1 MAAAP
6 SSLPPPPP
14 TPFLYRRGA
23 RNLLIQGVYVAATA
37 LAVFYVIASLGGR
50 DYGFAFLNE
59 PAALDIG
66 NQWLI
71 QVDGTTETRLVM
83 YLVGVWST
91 VRVVLVAIALS
102 TLLGIAVGVARLSP
116 NWLLARLAMLFVE
129 VFRNAPLFVQIV
141 LWYAILLFGL
151 PRIEDA
157 ITIGDLAFFSN
168 RGLAIPWLEPDG
180 GLYGASEWI
189 TGVWALAL
197 AASAFA
203 AMRLRRRRLDEE
215 RRTGRVLHPNR
226 RALAVFAA
234 GGAVSFLALGMPIAI
249 DTPSIEGTNYAAGS
263 GMHLLPEFTALLL
276 GLTIYTAAFIAE
288 IVRASIQALPRG
300 QTEAANAVG
309 LNAYQRLT
317 LVILP
322 QALRQMIPSVTNQY
336 LNVTKNSSLA
346 KGVAYYDLFF
356 VAEIVQNKI
365 GHAVEIF
372 SMIIVTYMLMS
383 FVISAVMNFA
393 NARLTL
399 RQV

>member
-6 SSLPPPPP
+6 PSLPPPPQ
-14 TPFLYRRGA
+14 TPFFYRRGA
-23 RNLLIQGVYVAATA
+23 RDLLIQGVYVAATA

-50 DYGFAFLNE
+50 EYGFGFLNE

-91 VRVVLVAIALS
+91 IRVVLMAIALS

-151 PRIEDA
+151 PRIDDA
-157 ITIGDLAFFSN
+157 ISIGGLAFFSN

-180 GLYGASEWI
+180 GLYGAGPWL
-189 TGVWALAL
+189 TGVWVLAL

-215 RRTGRVLHPNR
+215 RRTGRVLNPNR
-226 RALAVFAA
+226 RALAVFA
-234 GGAVSFLALGMPIAI
+234 GGGLVSFLALGMPIEI

-263 GMHLLPEFTALLL
+263 GMHLLPEFTALLM

-300 QTEAANAVG
+300 QTEAANAIG
-309 LNAYQRLT
+309 LNGYQRLT

-383 FVISAVMNFA
+383 FVISALMNYA

>member
-1 MAAAP
+1 MAAGP
-6 SSLPPPPP
+6 SSPPPAPR
-14 TPFLYRRGA
+14 TPFFYRRGA
-23 RNLLIQGVYVAATA
+23 RDRLIQGAYLAVTA
-37 LAVFYVIASLGGR
+37 LVLFYVLTSLGGR
-50 DYGFAFLNE
+50 EYGFSFLNE

-91 VRVVLVAIALS
+91 IRVVLVAMALS

-116 NWLLARLAMLFVE
+116 NWLVARLAMLFVE
-129 VFRNAPLFVQIV
+129 IFRNAPLFVQIV
-141 LWYAILLFGL
+141 LWYAIILFGL
-151 PRIEDA
+151 PRIQDVIA
-157 ITIGDLAFFSN
+157 IGDLAFFSN
-168 RGLAIPWLEPDG
+168 RGVAIPWPEPDG

-189 TGVWALAL
+189 TGLWALAL

-203 AMRLRRRRLDEE
+203 AWRLRRRRLDEE
-215 RRTGRVLHPNR
+215 RRTGRVLNPNR
-226 RALAVFAA
+226 WALGAFAA
-234 GGAVSFLALGMPIAI
+234 GGLVSFVALGMPIAI
-249 DTPSIEGTNYAAGS
+249 DAPSIEGTNYAAGA
-263 GMHLLPEFTALLL
+263 GMQLLPEFTALLM

-300 QTEAANAVG
+300 QTEAANAIG

-346 KGVAYYDLFF
+346 QGVGYYDLFF
-356 VAEIVQNKI
+356 VANIIQNKI

-372 SMIIVTYMLMS
+372 FMIIMTYMLLS
-383 FVISAVMNFA
+383 FVISAVMNYA

-399 RQV
+399 QQA

>member
-6 SSLPPPPP
+6 SSLQPPPP

-23 RNLLIQGVYVAATA
+23 RNLLIQGAYVAATA

-50 DYGFAFLNE
+50 EYGFAFLNE

-91 VRVVLVAIALS
+91 IRVVLVAILLS

-157 ITIGDLAFFSN
+157 VAIGDLAFFSN
-168 RGLAIPWLEPDG
+168 RGMAIPWLEPDG

-215 RRTGRVLHPNR
+215 RRTGQVLHPNR

-249 DTPSIEGTNYAAGS
+249 DVPSIEGTNYAAGS

-300 QTEAANAVG
+300 QTEAANAIG
-309 LNAYQRLT
+309 LNGYQRLT

-372 SMIIVTYMLMS
+372 TMIIVTYMLMS
-383 FVISAVMNFA
+383 FVISAAMNFA